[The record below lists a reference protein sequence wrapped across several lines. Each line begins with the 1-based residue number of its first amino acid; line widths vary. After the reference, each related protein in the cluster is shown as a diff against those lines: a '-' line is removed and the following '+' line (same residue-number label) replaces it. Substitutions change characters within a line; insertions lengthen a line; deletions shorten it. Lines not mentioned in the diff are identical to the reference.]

1 MLLILIGVDLGGR
14 RIIKKAFFLK
24 IVPKWWKNVTFATK
38 IVCYEEANQHCG
50 LPIGLAFAVWLLR
63 LIAVARHAEGGASIG
78 AAGAAVEEA
87 V

>member
-1 MLLILIGVDLGGR
+1 M
-14 RIIKKAFFLK
+14 
-24 IVPKWWKNVTFATK
+24 
-38 IVCYEEANQHCG
+38 CYEEANQHCG